1 MDFRSN
7 FSILLV
13 DDEKSLL
20 ENLYNFLKDKGFKE
34 VYTAKNLKE
43 SRFKLEN
50 YKIIKSIWW
59 F

>member
-20 ENLYNFLKDKGFKE
+20 ENLYNFFERQGF
-34 VYTAKNLKE
+34 
-43 SRFKLEN
+43 
-50 YKIIKSIWW
+50 
-59 F
+59 

>member
-34 VYTAKNLKE
+34 VYTAKT
-43 SRFKLEN
+43 
-50 YKIIKSIWW
+50 
-59 F
+59 